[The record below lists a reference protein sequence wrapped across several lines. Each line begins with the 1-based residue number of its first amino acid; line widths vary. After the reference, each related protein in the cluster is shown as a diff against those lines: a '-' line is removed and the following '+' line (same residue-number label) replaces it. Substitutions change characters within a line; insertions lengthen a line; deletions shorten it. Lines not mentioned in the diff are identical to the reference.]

1 MRNIR
6 INKQDQEI
14 LIAILESAPGGLDIG
29 EVRKALRVIEKIES
43 ASGLLV
49 LEDAEYEYLLGR
61 FRQTRFV
68 KVTKELVELADR
80 LDGAAN
86 IGAGD

>member
-1 MRNIR
+1 MDQTI
-6 INKQDQEI
+6 INWLLAGFGA
-14 LIAILESAPGGLDIG
+14 LIGGLDIG

-68 KVTKELVELADR
+68 KVTRELVELADR